1 MALRLF
7 NSSGVRS
14 RFLQN
19 HSEGVTHRMG
29 ADWFADAGESARL
42 LAGEFDCASA
52 DRLAGNVTLEEPPL
66 RPHCSP
72 VVAQRLQQLGR
83 EYHVSI
89 LLSLALIDTDNHLL
103 AVDIGEL

>member
-1 MALRLF
+1 MAQQQLNRAD
-7 NSSGVRS
+7 VRS
-14 RFLQN
+14 RFQQM
-19 HSEGVTHRMG
+19 HSERVTHRMG
-29 ADWFADAGESARL
+29 ADWLADAGESARL

-83 EYHVSI
+83 EHHVSI
-89 LLSLALIDTDNHLL
+89 LLSLALIDTDNHPL